1 VGFIVRCLLYLT
13 FEVCEFSPDV
23 YKDVLDDNLFS
34 LHRKMLVVS
43 GVLERK
49 VIQDETLS
57 LI

>member
-1 VGFIVRCLLYLT
+1 MVRCLLYLT
-13 FEVCEFSPDV
+13 FEVSEFSPDV

>member
-13 FEVCEFSPDV
+13 FEVSEFSPDV